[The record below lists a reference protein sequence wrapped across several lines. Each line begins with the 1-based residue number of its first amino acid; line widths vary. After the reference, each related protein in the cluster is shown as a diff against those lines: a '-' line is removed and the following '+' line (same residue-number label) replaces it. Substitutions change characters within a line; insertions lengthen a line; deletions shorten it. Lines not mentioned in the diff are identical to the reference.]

1 MSQDTVQIDKETFDR
16 LNKLTKRELIEKFC
30 IAAVDARGA
39 RDESESLQTK
49 LDKAEAYVEQGRAM
63 VNAVMERW
71 YEYDV

>member
-1 MSQDTVQIDKETFDR
+1 MSQDTVQIDKETFDK

-30 IAAVDARGA
+30 IAAVDARVA

-63 VNAVMERW
+63 VNAIMERW